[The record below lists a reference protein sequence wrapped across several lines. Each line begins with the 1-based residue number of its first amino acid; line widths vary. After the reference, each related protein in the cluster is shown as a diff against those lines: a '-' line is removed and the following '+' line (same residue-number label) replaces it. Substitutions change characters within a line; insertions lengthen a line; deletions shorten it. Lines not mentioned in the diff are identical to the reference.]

1 MALQETAVPLVTELA
16 AGTADPGDPQVRIRC
31 ALQAARLRRL
41 LAEGD
46 EVPGSLVY
54 GSDDE
59 INETLE
65 SDLWRGR
72 RLLLGLRSM
81 FVPPNQLAG

>member
-1 MALQETAVPLVTELA
+1 MSAFIIFACTGLLVYWVFRVTM
-16 AGTADPGDPQVRIRC
+16 
-31 ALQAARLRRL
+31 L
-41 LAEGD
+41 L
-46 EVPGSLVY
+46 Y